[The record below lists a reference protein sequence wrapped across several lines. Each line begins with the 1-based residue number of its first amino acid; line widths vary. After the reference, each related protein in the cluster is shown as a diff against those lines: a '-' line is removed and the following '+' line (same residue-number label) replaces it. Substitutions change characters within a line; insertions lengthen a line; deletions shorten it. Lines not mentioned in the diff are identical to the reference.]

1 MFRPIQP
8 DLEQKFSGTGANA
21 ADTAAFIKD
30 NMNNPNALYEFIQQK
45 GLGFG
50 LVAEL
55 FDGMREEDV
64 AGFFG
69 SHGLGPGLPPKPP
82 VDGQPPLPPI
92 DGQPGGNPPPP
103 PPGPVFRPIQPDLE
117 QKFSGTGA
125 NAADTAAFIKDN
137 MNNPNALYEFIQQKG
152 LGFGLVAELFD
163 GIREE
168 DVAGFFGS
176 HGLGPGQPP
185 KPPVDGQP
193 PLPPIDGQPPLPP
206 IDGQPPLPPI
216 DGQPPLPPIDGQPP
230 LPPIDG
236 QPGGNPPPPPPPGPV
251 FRPIQ
256 PDLEQ

>member
-1 MFRPIQP
+1 PP
-8 DLEQKFSGTGANA
+8 
-21 ADTAAFIKD
+21 
-30 NMNNPNALYEFIQQK
+30 
-45 GLGFG
+45 
-50 LVAEL
+50 
-55 FDGMREEDV
+55 
-64 AGFFG
+64 
-69 SHGLGPGLPPKPP
+69 LPPI
-82 VDGQPPLPPI
+82 DGQPPLPPI
-92 DGQPGGNPPPP
+92 DGQPGGNPPPPP

-193 PLPPIDGQPPLPP
+193 PLPPIDGQPPLP
-206 IDGQPPLPPI
+206 
-216 DGQPPLPPIDGQPP
+216 
-230 LPPIDG
+230 
-236 QPGGNPPPPPPPGPV
+236 
-251 FRPIQ
+251 
-256 PDLEQ
+256 